1 MSKVFVAGVAGLVLG
16 LGGAAYAQEEG
27 EGEKVDPIKELKEA
41 AEKMRSAE
49 DLLAKASRDP
59 AAAAQKDVADILKK
73 LLDEAEL
80 SQEGTAVS
88 KVLKAA
94 EKAQLQTKEHLQRV
108 LDEASL

>member
-1 MSKVFVAGVAGLVLG
+1 MKRSLVAGVTGLALG

-27 EGEKVDPIKELKEA
+27 PGEKVDPIKELKEA

-59 AAAAQKDVADILKK
+59 AAAAQKDVAEILKK
-73 LLDEAEL
+73 LLDEAEI
-80 SQEGTAVS
+80 SQGTAVS
-88 KVLKAA
+88 RVLKAA
-94 EKAQLQTKEHLQRV
+94 EKAQLRTKEHLQKV